1 MLQMLLSKLDV
12 WSAKH
17 IFPIQIVL
25 QMVVSYP
32 VQTANACIYTVQVN
46 DDTEEP

>member
-12 WSAKH
+12 WSAKF
-17 IFPIQIVL
+17 IFPIQIMS
-25 QMVVSYP
+25 QMAVGYP
-32 VQTANACIYTVQVN
+32 VQTANDYVYTIQVN